1 MKKLIFVLLL
11 ANSLPIFAQTAEQQ
25 IKLQKTLDQTVDNKL
40 IYGTTVNIIGNG
52 VTWQGAAGNLE
63 VNSAYFIASI
73 TKLYTATLVMQ
84 LRAEGK
90 LQLDDRISKYLPVA
104 IMKELHV
111 YNGINYSDSITIRH
125 LLSQTSGLQ
134 DYFLGT
140 QPSGKSLYEEL
151 IAGNDK
157 SWTFEECIT
166 LAKTMPPAFKPGEKG
181 KALYGDTNFQLLG
194 KIISL
199 LYNKPI
205 QEVMREK
212 IFIPLNM
219 NNTYIYYDATDK
231 LPATMYFKND
241 TLPIPLA
248 MTSFG
253 PDGGIVSN
261 TTESMIFLKAFFDGT
276 LFPKSYLDE
285 MYQWN
290 PVMYPLEYGVGLM
303 RFKLPAIFTLGKKIP
318 ACYGHS
324 GLSGAFA
331 FYCPEK
337 NLFFTG
343 TVNQIH
349 KPGASFKLMVKLL
362 TALE

>member
-1 MKKLIFVLLL
+1 MKKIIFVLLL
-11 ANSLPIFAQTAEQQ
+11 TNSLTIFAQTTEQQ
-25 IKLQKTLDQTVDNKL
+25 LKLQKILDKTVDNKL
-40 IYGTTVNIIGNG
+40 IYGATVNITGEG
-52 VTWQGAAGNLE
+52 VSWQGASGNLD

-73 TKLYTATLVMQ
+73 TKLYTTALVMQ

-90 LQLDDRISKYLPVA
+90 LQLNDKISKYLPEE
-104 IMKELHV
+104 IMRGLHV
-111 YNGINYSDSITIRH
+111 YKGIDYSDSITIRH

-134 DYFLGT
+134 DYFLGA

-151 IAGNDK
+151 VDGNDK

-194 KIISL
+194 KIIAL
-199 LYNKPI
+199 IYNKPI
-205 QEVMREK
+205 QEVLQEK
-212 IFIPLNM
+212 IFNPLKLK
-219 NNTYIYYDATDK
+219 NTYLYHDATDK
-231 LPATMYFKND
+231 KPETMYFKTD

-261 TTESMIFLKAFFDGT
+261 TAESMIFLKAFFDGT
-276 LFPKSYLDE
+276 LFPKSYLEE

-303 RFKLPAIFTLGKKIP
+303 RFKLPAIFTFGNKIP
-318 ACYGHS
+318 AYYGHS

-349 KPGASFKLMVKLL
+349 KPGTSFKLMVKLMS
-362 TALE
+362 AL